1 MTLTTDQLVQCFK
14 ALGDP
19 TRIRLVGLL
28 AGGERTVKDLTDIL
42 AQSQPR
48 ISRHL
53 RLLAD
58 AGLVER
64 SREGAWVY
72 YRLGGDAVRVSI
84 ARAAIAALDA
94 GSTDLRRDTERLAD
108 VKERNRAAADAYFAE
123 HAAEWDRIR
132 ALHVPE
138 SDVEAAMLAAAGP
151 GPFRAML
158 DIGTGTGRMLE
169 LFADRYGRAT
179 GVDRSQPMLALARAN
194 LERSGHGHA
203 RVRAGDIL
211 SLAVPQAAFDLVVI
225 HQVLHFID
233 APEDAVSE
241 AVRALAPGGRLVI
254 ADFAP
259 HNLEFLRSDHAHR
272 RFGFSH
278 AQMRRWMVAAGLSG
292 VVATNL
298 KPAGGSADPLTV
310 TIWSGLAHA
319 AAKSA
324 GGSNQPFDGD
334 AR

>member
-1 MTLTTDQLVQCFK
+1 MSLTTDQLVQCFK

-19 TRIRLVGLL
+19 TRLRLIALIS
-28 AGGERTVKDLTDIL
+28 AGERTVKDLTDIL

-64 SREGAWVY
+64 SREGAWMY
-72 YRLGGDAVRVSI
+72 YRLTGDA
-84 ARAAIAALDA
+84 ARLTVVEAALAAVRGDCA
-94 GSTDLRRDTERLAD
+94 DLVRDRQRLVD
-108 VKERNRAAADAYFAE
+108 VKQRNREAADAYFAA

-169 LFADRYGRAT
+169 LFAGRYTRAI
-179 GVDRSQPMLALARAN
+179 GIDRSQPMLALARTN
-194 LERSGHGHA
+194 LERAGIGHA

-211 SLAVPQAAFDLVVI
+211 SLAVPQAAFDLVII
-225 HQVLHFID
+225 HQVLHFLD
-233 APEDAVSE
+233 EPADAVSE
-241 AVRALAPGGRLVI
+241 AARALAPGGRLVI

-259 HNLEFLRSDHAHR
+259 HDLEFLRAQHAHR
-272 RFGFSH
+272 RFGFSNE
-278 AQMRRWMVAAGLSG
+278 QVGGWMTDAGLSE
-292 VVATNL
+292 VAVRDLALSGDTEH
-298 KPAGGSADPLTV
+298 ALTV
-310 TIWSGLAHA
+310 TIWSAVSGPTQKRAIGTDNRR
-319 AAKSA
+319 SDR
-324 GGSNQPFDGD
+324 Q
-334 AR
+334 